1 MEIFKTRNLA
11 EDARRT
17 NPVYNTT
24 DMIVKVDGGFAVM
37 TAHDYLSW
45 LMKH

>member
-1 MEIFKTRNLA
+1 MEIFTTRNAA

-24 DMIVKVDGGFAVM
+24 DMIVKVDGGFAIM
-37 TAHDYLSW
+37 TARAYINW
-45 LMKH
+45 LMH